1 MIKKLKTK
9 KMESYNLI
17 TILGPTASGKTSVAA
32 QLALQINGEIIS
44 ADSRQVYRGMDIG
57 TGKDLADYTINGT
70 TIPYH
75 LIDIVDAGY
84 EYNVFEYQRDF
95 IRVFEEIVS
104 RNKFPLVCGGS
115 GMYIEAVLKGYK
127 LINVP
132 VNESLREKLRGK
144 SLSELTK
151 ILKGYKNV
159 HNNSDIET
167 SKRAIRAIEIEE
179 YYRTHP
185 AIDTR
190 FPEINSL
197 IVGIKF
203 DREIRRQRITQ
214 RLKQRLD
221 SGMVDEVKALLEKG
235 ISPESLIYY
244 GLEYKFL
251 TQYVIGEIGY
261 DEMFHQLEIAIH
273 QFAKRQMTW
282 FRHMEKNGSQ
292 IHWLD
297 GNMPS
302 EEKIDQIKQW
312 MDK

>member
-1 MIKKLKTK
+1 
-9 KMESYNLI
+9 MESYNLI